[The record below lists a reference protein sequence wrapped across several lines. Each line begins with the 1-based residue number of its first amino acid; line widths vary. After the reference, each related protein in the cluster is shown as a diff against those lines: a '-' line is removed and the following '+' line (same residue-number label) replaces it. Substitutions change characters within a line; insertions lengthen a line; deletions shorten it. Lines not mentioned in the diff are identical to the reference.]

1 MLEEEI
7 KKLKEANS
15 VKLQGEYERLVQG
28 LREAQQRRETEQVLA
43 NPVLPEH
50 ILDEAIPGSIRY
62 ASLAEKYYL
71 LRSTIS
77 FLGRVNTSWFS

>member
-77 FLGRVNTSWFS
+77 FLKNAT